1 MNLWRFHGLF
11 GVHNIMEKKMS
22 FLRINKL
29 VNSFGFLEI
38 TIKMKTEKYPL
49 VFADVRRPLLLLER
63 APFIISKER
72 DRNNPGKV
80 G

>member
-49 VFADVRRPLLLLER
+49 VFADVR
-63 APFIISKER
+63 
-72 DRNNPGKV
+72 
-80 G
+80 

>member
-1 MNLWRFHGLF
+1 
-11 GVHNIMEKKMS
+11 MS
-22 FLRINKL
+22 FLKKNKL

-49 VFADVRRPLLLLER
+49 VFAYVRSYLLLCSLIALLLLER
-63 APFIISKER
+63 SPFIISKER

>member
-1 MNLWRFHGLF
+1 
-11 GVHNIMEKKMS
+11 MS
-22 FLRINKL
+22 FLKKNKL

-49 VFADVRRPLLLLER
+49 VFAYVRRPLLLLER
-63 APFIISKER
+63 SPFIISKER

>member
-1 MNLWRFHGLF
+1 
-11 GVHNIMEKKMS
+11 MS
-22 FLRINKL
+22 FLKKNKL

-49 VFADVRRPLLLLER
+49 VMADVRRPLLLLER

>member
-1 MNLWRFHGLF
+1 LEISWIIWCPQYHG
-11 GVHNIMEKKMS
+11 EKMS
-22 FLRINKL
+22 FLKKNKL

-49 VFADVRRPLLLLER
+49 VFAYVRRPLLLLER
-63 APFIISKER
+63 SPFIISKER
-72 DRNNPGKV
+72 DRNNPGKA

>member
-1 MNLWRFHGLF
+1 
-11 GVHNIMEKKMS
+11 MS
-22 FLRINKL
+22 FLKKNKL

-49 VFADVRRPLLLLER
+49 VFAYVRRPLLLLER
-63 APFIISKER
+63 STFIISKER

>member
-1 MNLWRFHGLF
+1 
-11 GVHNIMEKKMS
+11 MS

-49 VFADVRRPLLLLER
+49 VFADVRRPFAIREGSIYYL
-63 APFIISKER
+63 
-72 DRNNPGKV
+72 
-80 G
+80 

>member
-1 MNLWRFHGLF
+1 
-11 GVHNIMEKKMS
+11 MS
-22 FLRINKL
+22 FLKKNKL

-49 VFADVRRPLLLLER
+49 VFAYVRRPLLLLER
-63 APFIISKER
+63 SPFIISKER
-72 DRNNPGKV
+72 DRNNPGKA

>member
-1 MNLWRFHGLF
+1 
-11 GVHNIMEKKMS
+11 MS
-22 FLRINKL
+22 FLKKNKL

-49 VFADVRRPLLLLER
+49 VMADVRRPLLLLER
-63 APFIISKER
+63 APCIKER